1 MANGTLLLV
10 NSLAEQ
16 AVLTL
21 FREAEPFQVLLVRI
35 MSVILLI
42 VSALR
47 LLLRLYFDQSQL
59 RFG

>member
-21 FREAEPFQVLLVRI
+21 FREAEAL
-35 MSVILLI
+35 SGSAGENN
-42 VSALR
+42 VSDFA
-47 LLLRLYFDQSQL
+47 YS
-59 RFG
+59 